1 MSRIVPLPA
10 KKVVKALEKVG
21 FQPVRQKG
29 SHLFLEHLDG
39 RTTVLPI
46 HSNKDLKV
54 NLINK
59 ILKDAGISRDEWVE
73 LINSLIIF

>member
-1 MSRIVPLPA
+1 
-10 KKVVKALEKVG
+10 VG

-29 SHLFLEHLDG
+29 SHLFLEHPDG

-46 HSNKDLKV
+46 HPTKDLKV